1 MADIDG
7 VRGMEDNRKKKNA
20 EILEK
25 IIFHLS
31 EAFKLFNDLKIER
44 VSSPEQREREN
55 TVKLCKDA
63 IGFINGKLIAWERL
77 PDDPGP

>member
-1 MADIDG
+1 MPDIDG
-7 VRGMEDNRKKKNA
+7 VRGMEDNFKKSNA

-31 EAFKLFNDLKIER
+31 EAFKLFNDLKNGR
-44 VSSPEQREREN
+44 VSEIEQREWKHS
-55 TVKLCKDA
+55 VKLCKDA
-63 IGFINGKLIAWERL
+63 IGFINGKLMALERL